1 MNPRHSRA
9 HALQQEKPVHWRATP
24 TRESPCVTV
33 IPSAARKREKI
44 EKKKGGGNEI
54 LPFAR
59 TWMELEGFMLNGVSP
74 TEQHMLYD
82 TTCV

>member
-44 EKKKGGGNEI
+44 EKKGGGMQYCH
-54 LPFAR
+54 LQ
-59 TWMELEGFMLNGVSP
+59 ELGWSWRAL
-74 TEQHMLYD
+74 
-82 TTCV
+82 C